1 MLDLPT
7 SRAQIFSRARNAS
20 GRFFMFSAAKANQ
33 RAKPRLVSLA
43 KNRINSRQFVWSAIC
58 FKVMTRYTCGFF
70 PRILAIIP
78 ATRYTCVF
86 CHVYLRF
93 IPKYMTIFLQTRTYM
108 RTKEP
113 IYTRYKQA
121 CGIWVTERRHIR
133 GTELYRQQKNPSCTM
148 GLKSNFSFESSMAA
162 MAAFISSKIWFLFI
176 ALTVVVVVG
185 SPTTDLLQSVDCLLR
200 DCVRYFTNADRN
212 NDRFVM
218 VTGLSGVQFGL

>member
-1 MLDLPT
+1 
-7 SRAQIFSRARNAS
+7 
-20 GRFFMFSAAKANQ
+20 
-33 RAKPRLVSLA
+33 
-43 KNRINSRQFVWSAIC
+43 
-58 FKVMTRYTCGFF
+58 MTRCTCGFF

-93 IPKYMTIFLQTRTYM
+93 IPKYMTIFLQTRIYM
-108 RTKEP
+108 RTKKP
-113 IYTRYKQA
+113 IYMRYKQA
-121 CGIWVTERRHIR
+121 CGIWGHRKTSYKRHRIIPSAK
-133 GTELYRQQKNPSCTM
+133 TPSCTM
-148 GLKSNFSFESSMAA
+148 ELKSNFSFESSMAA

-212 NDRFVM
+212 NDRC
-218 VTGLSGVQFGL
+218 S